1 MERDTRFNDGQGEPA
16 PTLPDLEIVVM
27 KRALHRRLLAL
38 AALSFVSSLAAPLAA
53 HAETTLYVANVGGS
67 NEQLY
72 RQKVIPAFEKAHNVK
87 IVYVAGNSSDTLAKL
102 QAQKGHQQINVAVMD
117 DGPMYQAMQ
126 MNLCAKLD
134 DAPIM
139 NDLYPLAKIGPTAV
153 GVGMVAT
160 GIGYNEEAF
169 KKAGLPA
176 PDSWK
181 VLTDKRLKGKLGVPP
196 ITNTYGLHAL
206 VMLARMNGGGEKN
219 IDPGFT
225 AMTKEVA
232 PNVLSWAP
240 TPGEMDGQMQAG
252 DVILAPYGSGRAVAL
267 QNTGFPLKFIYPKEG
282 GVALQVAACAI
293 AENAQPKLSQE
304 FVQYLL
310 TPEVQQLQAQ
320 NIGLGPVNKTVK
332 LTPEVAARVPYG
344 QDQIAKLTT
353 VDWATINQHRTEWTE
368 RWNRT
373 VER

>member
-1 MERDTRFNDGQGEPA
+1 MNQPSS
-16 PTLPDLEIVVM
+16 
-27 KRALHRRLLAL
+27 RRLPPPFRPSIHPLAHVLAATLAL
-38 AALSFVSSLAAPLAA
+38 AGTMLA

-72 RQKVIPAFEKAHNVK
+72 RQKIIPAFEKAHNVK

-126 MNLCAKLD
+126 LNLCAKID
-134 DAPIM
+134 DAPVLK
-139 NDLYPLAKIGPTAV
+139 DLYPLARLGPTAV

-160 GIGYNEEAF
+160 GLGYNEDAF
-169 KKAGLPA
+169 KKAGLPP
-176 PDSWK
+176 PDSWSA
-181 VLTDKRLKGKLGVPP
+181 LTDKRLKGKIGVPP
-196 ITNTYGLHAL
+196 ITNTYGLHTL

-225 AMTKEVA
+225 AITKQVA

-240 TPGEMDGQMQAG
+240 TPGEMDGLMQSG

-282 GVALQVAACAI
+282 GVALQVGACAI
-293 AENAQPKLSQE
+293 AENAQPALSQQ
-304 FVQYLL
+304 FIQYLL
-310 TPEVQQLQAQ
+310 SPEVQAMQAQ
-320 NIGLGPVNKTVK
+320 AIGLGPVNRTVK

-344 QDQIAKLTT
+344 PDQIAKLVA
-353 VDWATINQHRTEWTE
+353 VDWTTINQHRTEWTE
-368 RWNRT
+368 RWNRS

>member
-1 MERDTRFNDGQGEPA
+1 MKELQHVRRSSSSRFSLQ
-16 PTLPDLEIVVM
+16 
-27 KRALHRRLLAL
+27 KCALALGVAGAIAALGVPLLAQ
-38 AALSFVSSLAAPLAA
+38 
-53 HAETTLYVANVGGS
+53 AETTLYIANVGGS
-67 NEQLY
+67 NETMY
-72 RQKVIPAFEKAHNVK
+72 RQKIDPPFEKAHDVK

-126 MNLCAKLD
+126 AGLCGKIEE
-134 DAPIM
+134 APVM
-139 NDLYPLAKIGPTAV
+139 KDLYPLSRLGPTSV

-160 GIGYNEEAF
+160 GIGYNADAF
-169 KKAGLPA
+169 KKMGLPA
-176 PDSWK
+176 PDSWN

-196 ITNTYGLHAL
+196 ITNTYGLHTL

-219 IDPGFT
+219 IDPGFS
-225 AMTKEVA
+225 AITKQVA

-240 TPGEMDGQMQAG
+240 TPGEMDGLMQSG

-267 QNTGFPLKFIYPKEG
+267 QNTGFPLKFFYPKEG
-282 GVALQVAACAI
+282 GIALQVAACAV
-293 AENAQPKLSQE
+293 AENAQPALSQQ
-304 FVQYLL
+304 FIQYLL
-310 TPEVQQLQAQ
+310 SPEVQAIQAQ
-320 NIGLGPVNKTVK
+320 AIGLGPVNKTVQ

-344 QDQIAKLTT
+344 PEQIGKLIA
-353 VDWATINQHRTEWTE
+353 VDWTTINQHRTEWTD

>member
-1 MERDTRFNDGQGEPA
+1 MNQPTPTRRMPC
-16 PTLPDLEIVVM
+16 LPLPI
-27 KRALHRRLLAL
+27 RPLAATLAL
-38 AALSFVSSLAAPLAA
+38 ACAALA
-53 HAETTLYVANVGGS
+53 HAQTTLYVANVGGS

-72 RQKVIPAFEKAHNVK
+72 RQKIIPAFEKAHDVK

-126 MNLCAKLD
+126 LGLCAKVD
-134 DAPIM
+134 DAPVM
-139 NDLYPLAKIGPTAV
+139 KDLYPLARLGPTAV
-153 GVGMVAT
+153 GIGMVAT
-160 GIGYNEEAF
+160 GIGYNERAF
-169 KKAGLPA
+169 KKAGLPP
-176 PDSWK
+176 PDSWN

-196 ITNTYGLHAL
+196 ITNTYGLHTL

-225 AMTKEVA
+225 AITRQVA

-240 TPGEMDGQMQAG
+240 TPGEMDGLMQSG

-293 AENAQPKLSQE
+293 TGNVQPQLSQQ
-304 FVQYLL
+304 FIQYLL
-310 TPEVQQLQAQ
+310 SPDVQAMQAQ
-320 NIGLGPVNKTVK
+320 AIGLGPVNKTVK
-332 LTPEVAARVPYG
+332 LSPEVAARVPYG
-344 QDQIAKLTT
+344 PDQVAKL
-353 VDWATINQHRTEWTE
+353 VSMDWAAINPHRAEWTE

>member
-1 MERDTRFNDGQGEPA
+1 
-16 PTLPDLEIVVM
+16 M
-27 KRALHRRLLAL
+27 KKALRQRSLSISQAVTVGLAVAGLFATTL
-38 AALSFVSSLAAPLAA
+38 AAQ
-53 HAETTLYVANVGGS
+53 AETTLYVANVGGS

-72 RQKVIPAFEKAHNVK
+72 RQKIIPPFEKAHDVK

-126 MNLCAKLD
+126 LGLCAKVE
-134 DAPIM
+134 DAPVM
-139 NDLYPLAKIGPTAV
+139 KDLYPLARLGPTAV

-160 GIGYNEEAF
+160 GIGYNEQAF
-169 KKAGLPA
+169 KKLGLPA

-181 VLTDKRLKGKLGVPP
+181 VLEDPHVKGKLGVPP
-196 ITNTYGLHAL
+196 ITNTYGLHTL

-225 AMTKEVA
+225 AMTKQVA

-240 TPGEMDGQMQAG
+240 TPGEMDGLMQSG
-252 DVILAPYGSGRAVAL
+252 DVIVAPYGSGRAVAL

-282 GVALQVAACAI
+282 GVALQVAACVL
-293 AENAQPKLSQE
+293 AENAQPQLSQQ

-310 TPEVQQLQAQ
+310 SPEVQALQAQ
-320 NIGLGPVNKTVK
+320 GIGLGPVNKTVK
-332 LTPEVAARVPYG
+332 LAPDVAARVPYG
-344 QDQIAKLTT
+344 PEQIAKLTT
-353 VDWATINQHRTEWTE
+353 MDWTTINQHRAEWTE
-368 RWNRT
+368 RWNRS

>member
-1 MERDTRFNDGQGEPA
+1 MSRDTPLHRRAGEPA
-16 PTLPDLEIVVM
+16 PTLPELEIVVM
-27 KRALHRRLLAL
+27 KSRLLAL

-53 HAETTLYVANVGGS
+53 QAETTLYVANVGGS

-169 KKAGLPA
+169 KKAGIPA

-196 ITNTYGLHAL
+196 ITNTYGLHSL
-206 VMLARMNGGGEKN
+206 VMLARLNGGGEKN

-267 QNTGFPLKFIYPKEG
+267 QNTGFPLKFVYPKEG
-282 GVALQVAACAI
+282 GVALQVAACAV

-344 QDQIAKLTT
+344 QEQISKLTT

>member
-1 MERDTRFNDGQGEPA
+1 
-16 PTLPDLEIVVM
+16 M
-27 KRALHRRLLAL
+27 KRALHRRLSAPARTAI
-38 AALSFVSSLAAPLAA
+38 AALSLAAPLLA

-72 RQKVIPAFEKAHNVK
+72 RQKVIPPFEKAHNVK

-126 MNLCAKLD
+126 LGLCAKVE
-134 DAPIM
+134 DAPVM
-139 NDLYPLAKIGPTAV
+139 NDLYPLAKLGPTAV

-169 KKAGLPA
+169 KKAGLPP

-181 VLTDKRLKGKLGVPP
+181 VLSDARIKGKLGVPP
-196 ITNTYGLHAL
+196 ITNTYGLHTL

-219 IDPGFT
+219 IDPGFS
-225 AMTKEVA
+225 AMTKQVA

-240 TPGEMDGQMQAG
+240 TPGEMDGHMQSG
-252 DVILAPYGSGRAVAL
+252 DVIVAPYGSGRAVAL

-282 GVALQVAACAI
+282 AVALQVAACTL
-293 AENAQPKLSQE
+293 AENAQPQLSQQ

-310 TPEVQQLQAQ
+310 TPEVQTMQAQ
-320 NIGLGPVNKTVK
+320 AIGLGPVNKTVK
-332 LTPEVAARVPYG
+332 LTPEIAARVPYG
-344 QDQIAKLTT
+344 PEQIAKLTEM
-353 VDWATINQHRTEWTE
+353 DWTSINQHRTEWTE
-368 RWNRT
+368 RWNRS

>member
-1 MERDTRFNDGQGEPA
+1 MRSA
-16 PTLPDLEIVVM
+16 S
-27 KRALHRRLLAL
+27 HRSLFPVPVRTAI
-38 AALSFVSSLAAPLAA
+38 AALSFAAAIATPMFAN
-53 HAETTLYVANVGGS
+53 AETMLYVANVGGS

-72 RQKVIPAFEKAHNVK
+72 RQKIIPAFEKAHNVK
-87 IVYVAGNSSDTLAKL
+87 VVYVAGNSSDTLAKL
-102 QAQKGHQQINVAVMD
+102 QAQKGHQQINVVVMD

-139 NDLYPLAKIGPTAV
+139 KDVYPLAKIGSSAV

-169 KKAGLPA
+169 KKAGLPP

-181 VLTDKRLKGKLGVPP
+181 VLEDARIKGKLGVPSM
-196 ITNTYGLHAL
+196 TNTYGLHTL
-206 VMLARMNGGGEKN
+206 VMLARLSSGGEKN

-225 AMTKEVA
+225 AMTKQVA

-240 TPGEMDGQMQAG
+240 TPGEMDGQMQSG
-252 DVILAPYGSGRAVAL
+252 DVILTPYGSGRAVAL
-267 QNTGFPLKFIYPKEG
+267 QNTGFPLKCIYPKEG
-282 GVALQVAACAI
+282 AVALQVAACAVT
-293 AENAQPKLSQE
+293 ENAQPKLSQE

-310 TPEVQQLQAQ
+310 TPEVQMLQAQ

-332 LTPEVAARVPYG
+332 RTPEVAARVPYEL
-344 QDQIAKLTT
+344 DQVSKLTA
-353 VDWATINQHRTEWTE
+353 VDWSTINQHRTEWTE
-368 RWNRT
+368 RWNRM